1 MNLELLTTIGS
12 ANTPKIP
19 IISVRLSAI
28 SASVGLAKA
37 GAVAMKAI
45 ARASANVSLVMI
57 AILDVRTVVR
67 ASCICGGLAADRL
80 HARTNATCS
89 DALQ

>member
-37 GAVAMKAI
+37 GAVAMKAV
-45 ARASANVSLVMI
+45 ARASGANGNLVMV

-67 ASCICGGLAADRL
+67 AFVHRAGLG
-80 HARTNATCS
+80 RTACTQDQCH
-89 DALQ
+89 LR